1 MSFISVLFA
10 LLLDQARPLGP
21 GNPVH
26 AGMRAWVRWCS
37 RNFDAGKP
45 SHAGLAWGFAVL
57 LPSLLALLI
66 YWLLV
71 WLVGWPLGVVWSAM
85 VLYASLGFRQFSFHF
100 TQIRD
105 ALLADDD
112 ALARKHLSEWQ
123 RVDAPLGSRSQ
134 LIGRL
139 LEFSVWAA
147 HRHVFGVL
155 AWFSVLAAFGLGPTG
170 AVLFRLS
177 EFVARYWQHQSET
190 NHQPVSAALK
200 ARAQSA
206 WQVVDWMPTRITA
219 FGFAVVGNFEEAVDG
234 WRRYAEQPQADSDG
248 LLLAAAAGAMNVA
261 LPSLDPISSQ
271 VVPGRAENNSAAQRP
286 APEQAHL
293 AILVG
298 LLWRAV
304 VMWIVLLALL
314 TMARLLG

>member
-26 AGMRAWVRWCS
+26 SGMRAWVRWCS
-37 RNFDAGKP
+37 GNFDAGKP
-45 SHAGLAWGFAVL
+45 SHAGLAWGLAVL

-71 WLVGWPLGVVWSAM
+71 WLVGWPLGVVWSTM

-105 ALLADDD
+105 ALMADDE
-112 ALARKHLSEWQ
+112 ALARKHLGDWQ
-123 RVDAPLGSRSQ
+123 RVDAQPGSRSQ

-177 EFVARYWQHQSET
+177 EFVARYWQHQSEAY
-190 NHQPVSAALK
+190 HQPVSAALK

-206 WQVVDWMPTRITA
+206 WQLVDWVPARITA

-234 WRRYAEQPQADSDG
+234 WRRYAEQPQAESDG

-261 LPSLDPISSQ
+261 LPSLDPVSSQ

>member
-1 MSFISVLFA
+1 
-10 LLLDQARPLGP
+10 
-21 GNPVH
+21 
-26 AGMRAWVRWCS
+26 VRWCS

-71 WLVGWPLGVVWSAM
+71 WLVGWPLGVVWSAL

-105 ALLADDD
+105 ALLAGDET
-112 ALARKHLSEWQ
+112 LARKHLSGWQ
-123 RVDAPLGSRSQ
+123 RFDAQLGTRSQ
-134 LIGRL
+134 MIGRV

-170 AVLFRLS
+170 AVLFRMS
-177 EFVARYWQHQSET
+177 EFVARYWQHQSESH
-190 NHQPVSAALK
+190 HQPVSAALK

-206 WQVVDWMPTRITA
+206 WQLVDWVPARITA

-234 WRRYAEQPQADSDG
+234 WRRYAEQPQSQSDG
-248 LLLAAAAGAMNVA
+248 LLLAATAGAMNVA
-261 LPSLDPISSQ
+261 LPSLDSMNPQFVAEGTDS
-271 VVPGRAENNSAAQRP
+271 GRAVQRP
-286 APEQAHL
+286 APELAHL

>member
-10 LLLDQARPLGP
+10 FLLDQARPLGP

-26 AGMRAWVRWCS
+26 ASMRAWVRWCS
-37 RNFDAGKP
+37 RNFDAGKS
-45 SHAGLAWGFAVL
+45 SHAGLAWGLAVVF
-57 LPSLLALLI
+57 PSLLSLLI

-71 WLVGWPLGVVWSAM
+71 WLVGWPFGVVWSAL

-105 ALLADDD
+105 ALLADDE
-112 ALARKHLSEWQ
+112 ALARKHLADWQ
-123 RVDAPLGSRSQ
+123 KVDTQLGSRSQ

-170 AVLFRLS
+170 AVVFRLS
-177 EFVARYWQHQSET
+177 EFVARYWQHQSEAH
-190 NHQPVSAALK
+190 HQPVSTALT

-206 WQVVDWMPTRITA
+206 WQLVDWVPARITA

-234 WRRYAEQPQADSDG
+234 WRRYAEQQQADSDG

-261 LPSLDPISSQ
+261 LPSLDPINSQ
-271 VVPGRAENNSAAQRP
+271 VIPGGSQANPATQRP
-286 APEQAHL
+286 PPELAHL

>member
-1 MSFISVLFA
+1 
-10 LLLDQARPLGP
+10 
-21 GNPVH
+21 
-26 AGMRAWVRWCS
+26 
-37 RNFDAGKP
+37 
-45 SHAGLAWGFAVL
+45 LAWGFAVL
-57 LPSLLALLI
+57 VPSLLSLVI

-71 WLVGWPLGVVWSAM
+71 LLVGWPLGILWSAV

-105 ALLADDD
+105 ALLADDEV
-112 ALARKHLSEWQ
+112 LARKRLSEWQ
-123 RVDAPLGSRSQ
+123 QVDAQLGSRSNM
-134 LIGRL
+134 IGRV

-177 EFVARYWQHQSET
+177 EFVARYWQHQSEAH
-190 NHQPVSAALK
+190 HQPVSTALQSH
-200 ARAQSA
+200 AQTA
-206 WQVVDWMPTRITA
+206 WQWVDWVPARVTA

-234 WRRYAEQPQADSDG
+234 LRRYAEQPQAHSDG
-248 LLLAAAAGAMNVA
+248 LLLAAAAGAMNVV
-261 LPSLDPISSQ
+261 LPSLDVINSKA
-271 VVPGRAENNSAAQRP
+271 VVDGAQTNRGVQRV
-286 APEQAHL
+286 APELAHL

>member
-10 LLLDQARPLGP
+10 LLFDQARPLGP

-37 RNFDAGKP
+37 RNFDDGKS
-45 SHAGLAWGFAVL
+45 SHAGLVWGFAVL
-57 LPSLLALLI
+57 VPSVLSLAI

-71 WLVGWPLGVVWSAM
+71 LVIGWPLGILWSAV

-105 ALLADDD
+105 ALLVDDEV
-112 ALARKHLSEWQ
+112 LARKRLSDWQ
-123 RVDAPLGSRSQ
+123 QVDAQLGSRSNM
-134 LIGRL
+134 IGRV

-170 AVLFRLS
+170 AVLFRMS
-177 EFVARYWQHQSET
+177 EFVARYWQHQSEAH
-190 NHQPVSAALK
+190 HQPVSMALQSH
-200 ARAQSA
+200 AQSA
-206 WQVVDWMPTRITA
+206 WRWVDWVPARVTA

-234 WRRYAEQPQADSDG
+234 WRRYAEQPQSHSDG
-248 LLLAAAAGAMNVA
+248 LLLAAASGAMNVT
-261 LPSLDPISSQ
+261 LPSLDVANAKAAADGAQ
-271 VVPGRAENNSAAQRP
+271 ANLGAQRA
-286 APEQAHL
+286 APELAHL

>member
-21 GNPVH
+21 GNGVH

-45 SHAGLAWGFAVL
+45 SHAGLAWGLAVL
-57 LPSLLALLI
+57 LPSLASLGVF
-66 YWLLV
+66 WLLV
-71 WLVGWPLGVVWSAM
+71 ALVGWPLGVLWSAL

-100 TQIRD
+100 TQVRD
-105 ALLADDD
+105 ALMSDDD
-112 ALARKHLSEWQ
+112 TAARKSLSQWQ
-123 RVDAPLGSRSQ
+123 HIDVPMGSRSD

-139 LEFSVWAA
+139 LEFSVLAA

-155 AWFSVLAAFGLGPTG
+155 ALFSVLAAFGLGPTG
-170 AVLFRLS
+170 AVLYRMS
-177 EFVARYWQHQSET
+177 EFVARYWQHQSEA
-190 NHQPVSAALK
+190 HYQPVSPSLNSQ
-200 ARAQSA
+200 AQTA
-206 WQVVDWMPTRITA
+206 WYWIDWVPARITA
-219 FGFAVVGNFEEAVDG
+219 FGFAVVGNFEEAIDG
-234 WRRYAEQPQADSDG
+234 WRRYAEQVQTQSDL
-248 LLLAAAAGAMNVA
+248 LLLAATAGAMNVA
-261 LPSLDPISSQ
+261 LPSVESATAPT
-271 VVPGRAENNSAAQRP
+271 VPEVAAGNQPAQRL
-286 APEQAHL
+286 APEMAHL

>member
-57 LPSLLALLI
+57 VPSLLSLVI

-71 WLVGWPLGVVWSAM
+71 LLVGWPLGILWSAV

-105 ALLADDD
+105 ALLADDEV
-112 ALARKHLSEWQ
+112 LARKRLSEWQ
-123 RVDAPLGSRSQ
+123 QVDAQLGTRSNM
-134 LIGRL
+134 IGRV

-155 AWFSVLAAFGLGPTG
+155 TWFSVLAAFGLGPAG

-177 EFVARYWQHQSET
+177 EFVARYWQHQSEAH
-190 NHQPVSAALK
+190 HQPVSAALQSHAK
-200 ARAQSA
+200 SA
-206 WQVVDWMPTRITA
+206 WQWVDWVPARVTA

-234 WRRYAEQPQADSDG
+234 WRRYAELPQAHSDG

-261 LPSLDPISSQ
+261 LPSLDAINSKL
-271 VVPGRAENNSAAQRP
+271 VVDDAQANLGARKS
-286 APEQAHL
+286 APELAHL

-298 LLWRAV
+298 LLWRGV